1 MTGGGRDRDGDRMT
15 SSMIRPPAGRDAVA
29 PGSGSPAADPPAR
42 ATDRPPRLRL
52 GALVRASGGP
62 RYGLALVVDS
72 LGSGLLR
79 PFLLLYGIKVLGL
92 GAAATGVAMSA
103 GMVLGLVS
111 VPFVGR
117 WIDRGARSTVVAAA
131 MLVRVLGVALLL
143 AAGHAG
149 APPVWGFA
157 VASLFLGVGNQC
169 WPPAHAALVAT
180 VAAAEER
187 DAALAAGRS
196 LRNAG
201 LGAGALIAT
210 VCLGGGAGALR
221 VLAAVTALG
230 YAVAGVLAWSV
241 RVRAAGPA
249 EPRRAPSGDRS
260 RSGDRSGSGA
270 RSRAGGRAGGRG
282 LGVLDVANLPYAFC
296 FNVLEVA
303 LPAVLVTRLHAA
315 PAWSAGIFVGN
326 TAIVVA
332 AQIAVVTRLRTRARR
347 STLALSGL
355 LLAGSYLGFWAAGS
369 LGSWAAPAGIAL
381 VSVVYTAGE
390 ILYTGSA
397 TALIAATTPP
407 GQLGRALAR
416 FQLSSG
422 IGLAASPAVLMALL
436 DRGAGVLWGGLAAAT
451 LLAACAV
458 RRWAADDSAGPAVSS

>member
-1 MTGGGRDRDGDRMT
+1 MT
-15 SSMIRPPAGRDAVA
+15 SSMIRPPAGRAAAVA
-29 PGSGSPAADPPAR
+29 APGTGSPVPVPVTDPGPGP
-42 ATDRPPRLRL
+42 DPGPDHPPRLRF
-52 GALVRASGGP
+52 GALVRAFGGR
-62 RYGLALVVDS
+62 RYGLALVVDA

-79 PFLLLYGIKVLGL
+79 PFLLLYGIRVLGL
-92 GAAATGVAMSA
+92 GAAATGAAMSA

-131 MLVRVLGVALLL
+131 MLVRVLGAALLL

-169 WPPAHAALVAT
+169 LPPAHAALVAT
-180 VAAAEER
+180 VAAAQER

-221 VLAAVTALG
+221 ALAAVTALG

-241 RVRAAGPA
+241 RVRATVL
-249 EPRRAPSGDRS
+249 APSRSARSGDRS
-260 RSGDRSGSGA
+260 RSN
-270 RSRAGGRAGGRG
+270 GRG
-282 LGVLDVANLPYAFC
+282 RDRGRGGLRLDVLDVANLPYAFC

-303 LPAVLVTRLHAA
+303 LPAVLVTQVHAS

-326 TAIVVA
+326 TVIVVA
-332 AQIAVVTRLRTRARR
+332 AQIAVVARLRTRARR

-355 LLAGSYLGFWAAGS
+355 VLAGSYLGFWAAGS

-397 TALIAATTPP
+397 TALIAATTAPEH
-407 GQLGRALAR
+407 LGRALAR

-422 IGLAASPAVLMALL
+422 IGLAASPVVLMALL
-436 DRGAGVLWGGLAAAT
+436 DRGAGALWGGLAVAT
-451 LLAACAV
+451 LLAAYAV
-458 RRWAADDSAGPAVSS
+458 RRWAADDSAGRSVSS

>member
-1 MTGGGRDRDGDRMT
+1 MT
-15 SSMIRPPAGRDAVA
+15 SSMIRPPAARAA
-29 PGSGSPAADPPAR
+29 AEPGSPAP
-42 ATDRPPRLRL
+42 ATDRLPRLRL
-52 GALVRASGGP
+52 RFGALVRAFGGP
-62 RYGLALVVDS
+62 RYAVALVVDA

-79 PFLLLYGIKVLGL
+79 PFLLLYGIRVLGL
-92 GAAATGVAMSA
+92 GAAATGAAMSA

-131 MLVRVLGVALLL
+131 MLVRVLGVVLLL
-143 AAGHAG
+143 AAGPGG

-157 VASLFLGVGNQC
+157 AASLFLGVGNQG
-169 WPPAHAALVAT
+169 WPPAHTALVAT

-221 VLAAVTALG
+221 ALAAVTALG
-230 YAVAGVLAWSV
+230 YALAGVLAWSV
-241 RVRAAGPA
+241 RVRATTSAA
-249 EPRRAPSGDRS
+249 PRRA
-260 RSGDRSGSGA
+260 RSGS
-270 RSRAGGRAGGRG
+270 RG
-282 LGVLDVANLPYAFC
+282 SLRLDVLDVANLPYAFC

-303 LPAVLVTRLHAA
+303 LPAVLVTRVHAS

-326 TAIVVA
+326 TVIVVA
-332 AQIAVVTRLRTRARR
+332 AQIAVVARLRTRARR

-397 TALIAATTPP
+397 TALIAATTAPE
-407 GQLGRALAR
+407 QLGRALAR

-436 DRGAGVLWGGLAAAT
+436 DRGAGALWGGLAAAT
-451 LLAACAV
+451 LVAAYAV
-458 RRWAADDSAGPAVSS
+458 RRWAADDSAGPTVSS

>member
-1 MTGGGRDRDGDRMT
+1 MT
-15 SSMIRPPAGRDAVA
+15 SSMIRPPTGPTAFT
-29 PGSGSPAADPPAR
+29 PAAFTP
-42 ATDRPPRLRL
+42 ATDHPPRLRF
-52 GALVRASGGP
+52 GALVRAFGGP
-62 RYGLALVVDS
+62 RYGVALVVDA

-92 GAAATGVAMSA
+92 GAAATGAAMSA

-180 VAAAEER
+180 VAAADER

-210 VCLGGGAGALR
+210 VCLGGGTGALR
-221 VLAAVTALG
+221 ALAAATALG

-241 RVRAAGPA
+241 RVRAAAPA
-249 EPRRAPSGDRS
+249 ARRSARSADRS
-260 RSGDRSGSGA
+260 RSG
-270 RSRAGGRAGGRG
+270 GRG
-282 LGVLDVANLPYAFC
+282 LDVLDVANLPYAFC

-303 LPAVLVTRLHAA
+303 LPAVLVTRVHAS

-326 TAIVVA
+326 TVIVVA
-332 AQIAVVTRLRTRARR
+332 AQIAVVSRLRTRARR
-347 STLALSGL
+347 SALALSGL
-355 LLAGSYLGFWAAGS
+355 VLAGSYLGFWAVGS

-381 VSVVYTAGE
+381 VSVGYTAGE

-397 TALIAATTPP
+397 TALIAATTAPEE
-407 GQLGRALAR
+407 LGRALAR

-436 DRGAGVLWGGLAAAT
+436 DRGAGVLWGGLAATT
-451 LLAACAV
+451 LLAAYAV